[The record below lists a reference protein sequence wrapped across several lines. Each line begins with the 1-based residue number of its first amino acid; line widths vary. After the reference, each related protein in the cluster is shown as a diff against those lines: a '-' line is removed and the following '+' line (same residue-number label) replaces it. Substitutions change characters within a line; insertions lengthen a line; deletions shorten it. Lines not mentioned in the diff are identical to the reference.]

1 MISSSY
7 SLKEFIGVMSNKSY
21 HDILLIADKEA
32 TEVERHLYRTN
43 SYNDNN
49 TSEGK
54 EYAESLKGLICFLT
68 STVDPFDKN
77 DLYSGLFK
85 QLVIN

>member
-7 SLKEFIGVMSNKSY
+7 DITEFIGSIIDKGY
-21 HDILLIADKEA
+21 YDILLTADKEA
-32 TEVERHLYRTN
+32 TEVERGLYKNYLHNNPNTN
-43 SYNDNN
+43 A
-49 TSEGK
+49 EK

-77 DLYSGLFK
+77 AIYSGLFK
-85 QLVIN
+85 QLLSN